1 MKLRTIA
8 AMLAVWLLLAGAAL
22 AAESGS
28 VTVTLRA
35 EDAGRTTVRL
45 YAVAEPEAG
54 AWRYTEA
61 FSACTVPLTGRLEPL
76 AAELAAYAA
85 RAEAPCSTATA
96 DETGVVSFAGLGEG
110 LYLLTQADGRFAPF
124 LVTVPLD
131 GVYTVDATPKMT
143 LAPASPTPT
152 PTPTGPTL
160 PQTGQL
166 WWPVPVL
173 AVLGLFCVA
182 IGWRR
187 RT

>member
-1 MKLRTIA
+1 
-8 AMLAVWLLLAGAAL
+8 
-22 AAESGS
+22 
-28 VTVTLRA
+28 
-35 EDAGRTTVRL
+35 
-45 YAVAEPEAG
+45 
-54 AWRYTEA
+54 
-61 FSACTVPLTGRLEPL
+61 
-76 AAELAAYAA
+76 
-85 RAEAPCSTATA
+85 
-96 DETGVVSFAGLGEG
+96 
-110 LYLLTQADGRFAPF
+110 
-124 LVTVPLD
+124 D

>member
-8 AMLAVWLLLAGAAL
+8 AMLAAWLLLACAAL
-22 AAESGS
+22 AAGPGS

-35 EDAGRTTVRL
+35 EDAGQTTVQL

-76 AAELAAYAA
+76 AAELAAYAG
-85 RAEAPCSTATA
+85 RAEVLCTAATA
-96 DETGVVSFAGLGEG
+96 DEKGVVCFAGLGEG
-110 LYLLTQADGRFAPF
+110 LYLLMQADGLFAPF

-131 GVYTVDATPKMT
+131 GDYTVDATPKMT
-143 LAPASPTPT
+143 LAPTAPTPT
-152 PTPTGPTL
+152 PAPTEPKL